1 MNTLKIEFS
10 DEEIKSLETL
20 AKQENLS
27 LAAWARYTLIEK
39 IKEDFDNELIKDY
52 LLNKD
57 KMKFYSGDQV
67 KLDLGI

>member
-1 MNTLKIEFS
+1 MNTLKIKFS

>member
-1 MNTLKIEFS
+1 MNTLKIKFS

-39 IKEDFDNELIKDY
+39 IKEDFDNELVKDY

>member
-39 IKEDFDNELIKDY
+39 IEEDYDNELIKDY
-52 LLNKD
+52 ILNKE
-57 KMKFYSGDQV
+57 KMKFYSRNQV
-67 KLDLGI
+67 KDELGL

>member
-1 MNTLKIEFS
+1 MNTLKIKFS

-39 IKEDFDNELIKDY
+39 IEEDYDNELIKDY
-52 LLNKD
+52 ILNKE
-57 KMKFYSGDQV
+57 KMKFYSRNQV
-67 KLDLGI
+67 KDELGL